1 VVVELLISKNPLSKK
16 FEIKFLFLSRGA
28 RHGIKMNGK
37 LQRLQE
43 QEDRILLTPFVNPVE
58 KKKKRKS
65 IEIDE

>member
-1 VVVELLISKNPLSKK
+1 
-16 FEIKFLFLSRGA
+16 
-28 RHGIKMNGK
+28 MNGK

-43 QEDRILLTPFVNPVE
+43 QEDRILLTPFVNSVE